1 MVDNPRWPHKCKIY
15 RLTTATNWDDGEM
28 VSLYD
33 GICRKYGNTSIRTFQ
48 GNSGVVEADYALS
61 IPGQLSGI
69 QPGDLVD
76 VTDLN
81 STSNAGLITDC
92 HTGTLGTTVY
102 FNLSKN

>member
-15 RLTTATNWDDGEM
+15 RLTVATNWDDGEE
-28 VSLYD
+28 VSLYE
-33 GICRKYGNTSIRTFQ
+33 GKCRKYGNTSIRTFQ
-48 GNSGVVEADYALS
+48 GNSGVVKADYALS

-81 STSNAGLITDC
+81 STTKAGLITDC